1 MKTFESGLREPSEA
15 TEIGC
20 PDMTGM
26 MSVAGSESVG
36 LVVIGRNE
44 GERLVRCLTSVCS
57 IPNRV
62 YVDSGSTDGS
72 VERAIREGVSV
83 IELAVPPNFTAA
95 RARNTGLVRL
105 LAQSPDLEFVQMVD
119 GDCEIHQDWIPAGL
133 AALRAEPDLAA
144 VYGRL
149 RERFPTRSVYNALC
163 DDDWNMPIG
172 EAPIVG
178 GIAFFRVSALR
189 QVNFYDPVIIAGEE
203 PDLSMR
209 LRKSG
214 WRLRRIDAE
223 MGFHDANITRFT
235 QWWKRTRR
243 TGHAYGELA
252 HRHPDARNPNWP
264 HTTHSI
270 MFWGGVMP
278 LVLVSAVTLAIFA
291 GLYWWLLAGLV
302 LLPWP
307 MRILQL
313 ALRKLRAGLNVKLA
327 GAAGALTMIG
337 KIPQLMGFAEYH
349 RNRLMGRASRLIE
362 YKGPAGP

>member
-1 MKTFESGLREPSEA
+1 MVSAAGFEGL
-15 TEIGC
+15 
-20 PDMTGM
+20 
-26 MSVAGSESVG
+26 G

-44 GERLVRCLTSVCS
+44 GERLVRCLASVRS

-72 VERAIREGVSV
+72 VEGALRDGVSV
-83 IELAVPPNFTAA
+83 IELEVPPNFTAA
-95 RARNTGLVRL
+95 RARNTGLTRL
-105 LAQSPDLEFVQMVD
+105 LAESPGLEFVQMVD
-119 GDCEIHQDWIPAGL
+119 GDCEIHQDWIRAGL

-163 DDDWNMPIG
+163 DDDWNVPVG
-172 EAPIVG
+172 EATIVG
-178 GIAFFRVSALR
+178 GIALFRVSALR
-189 QVNFYDPVIIAGEE
+189 QVNLYDPTIIAGEE
-203 PDLSMR
+203 PDLAMR

-223 MGFHDANITRFT
+223 MGYHDVDITRFA

-264 HTTHSI
+264 RTTHSI
-270 MFWGGVMP
+270 IFWGGVMP
-278 LVLVSAVTLAIFA
+278 LVLVGAVTLAIFA
-291 GLYWWLLAGLV
+291 SPYWWLLVGPV
-302 LLPWP
+302 LLLWA
-307 MRILQL
+307 MHVLQI
-313 ALRKLRAGLNVKLA
+313 ALRKLRTGLNVKLA
-327 GAAGALTMIG
+327 GASGVLLMIG
-337 KIPQLMGFAEYH
+337 KIPQLMGFAEFH

-362 YKGPAGP
+362 HKGPVRP